1 MASYGQFTQ
10 IDLSDTGFL
19 DPQTRDT
26 RSPNREAARFAL
38 ELSALSYD
46 FEVGPWL
53 EAGWTDISIQADER
67 LMGGVADPATFK
79 MTNILKQAAESR
91 RGTLREAGAPR
102 RRCGSGS
109 GETWAGS
116 EW

>member
-10 IDLSDTGFL
+10 IDLSDTSFL

-26 RSPNREAARFAL
+26 RYPNREAARFAL

-53 EAGWTDISIQADER
+53 EAGWTDVSIQADER
-67 LMGGVADPATFK
+67 LLGGVAAPA
-79 MTNILKQAAESR
+79 QAGR
-91 RGTLREAGAPR
+91 PI
-102 RRCGSGS
+102 
-109 GETWAGS
+109 
-116 EW
+116 